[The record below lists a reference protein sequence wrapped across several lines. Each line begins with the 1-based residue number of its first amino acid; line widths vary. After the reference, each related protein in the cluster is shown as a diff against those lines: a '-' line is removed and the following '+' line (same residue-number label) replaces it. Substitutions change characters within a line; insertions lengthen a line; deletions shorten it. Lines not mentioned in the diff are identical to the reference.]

1 MSVQLHPL
9 PQATPSVSSGLALMA
24 GAMLLLPAMDIMGKA
39 MSGQINGI
47 QVAAARFA
55 FQAVYLL
62 PFLLWIKGTVGLLP
76 RRIWPNIVRALLMAG
91 ATSCF
96 FTSLRWMPVPDAIA
110 IFFVEPLIL
119 TILSALVL
127 KEKVGWRRRLAVAI
141 GFIGAL
147 IVIQPSYA
155 VFGPASLLP
164 IAAASLFAVYLLYTK
179 ALSASEDPMTMQF
192 FSGVVSVPALLAVS
206 AAGSAAGLELFA
218 LSWPSSEHWL
228 MLAALGLIATVG
240 HLMVVHAFKRAPA
253 SVLAPFTY
261 IEIVSATVLSYMVFG
276 QVPEGMKWIGIAI
289 IVGAG
294 LYVWWRERVVTA

>member
-1 MSVQLHPL
+1 MSAQLHPL
-9 PQATPSVSSGLALMA
+9 PQVTPSVSSGLALMA

-39 MSGQINGI
+39 MSGEINGI

-62 PFLLWIKGTVGLLP
+62 PFLIWMKGAGGLLP

-119 TILSALVL
+119 TILSAIVL

-141 GFIGAL
+141 GFLGAL
-147 IVIQPSYA
+147 IVIQPSYEI
-155 VFGPASLLP
+155 FGPASLLP

-206 AAGSAAGLELFA
+206 AAGSAAGLELFGLA
-218 LSWPSSEHWL
+218 WPSPKHWL
-228 MLAALGLIATVG
+228 MLAAVGLIATIG
-240 HLMVVHAFKRAPA
+240 HLIVVHAFKRAPA

-261 IEIVSATVLSYMVFG
+261 IEIVSATALSYAVFG
-276 QVPEGMKWIGIAI
+276 EVPQGIKWLGIAI

-294 LYVWWRERVVTA
+294 LYVWWRERVAAA

>member
-1 MSVQLHPL
+1 MSAQLHPL
-9 PQATPSVSSGLALMA
+9 PQVTPSVSSGLALMA

-39 MSGQINGI
+39 MSGEINGI

-62 PFLLWIKGTVGLLP
+62 PFLIWMKGAGGLLP

-119 TILSALVL
+119 TILSAIVL

-141 GFIGAL
+141 GFLGAL
-147 IVIQPSYA
+147 IVIQPSYEI
-155 VFGPASLLP
+155 FGPASLLP

-206 AAGSAAGLELFA
+206 AAGSAAGLELFGLA
-218 LSWPSSEHWL
+218 WPSPKHWL
-228 MLAALGLIATVG
+228 MLAAVGFIATIG
-240 HLMVVHAFKRAPA
+240 HLIVVHAFKRAPA

-261 IEIVSATVLSYMVFG
+261 IEIVSATALSYAVFG
-276 QVPEGMKWIGIAI
+276 EVPQGIKWLGIAI

-294 LYVWWRERVVTA
+294 LYVWWRERVAAA